1 LYLTNQVRFFYGYI
15 IVAICFLLFMAI
27 IGLASSFGIYFKPII
42 DELGW
47 SRAVTSAGFSINLM
61 ICGISGILVG
71 GLSDKFG
78 PRVVLSFC
86 GILAVAGYFLTSQM
100 QAIWQ
105 FYLYFG
111 VLVGIGSNVF
121 VPSMSAVARW
131 FVARRSLMSGIT
143 FSGAGFGMLV
153 LPPIIN
159 WFLNVF
165 DWRLS
170 LAVLSLFILVIS
182 VLAALL
188 LKRDPSEVGQTPFG
202 VNQAQTH
209 HFQSVGKS
217 LPFKSA
223 VLTREF
229 WLFFIAMICYGFCD
243 FSLQVHIAP
252 HVTDLGISSG
262 GAAAILAVMGGAT
275 IVGQI
280 GLGSIGDRFGNK
292 RTFIIGLICIT
303 LALITVLLAHELWA
317 FLIFAAFLGLAFGNC
332 STQESSIVAWLF
344 GMASHGIILG
354 AFAFAFTI
362 GAAVGPWL
370 FGYLYDTTGSYQVA
384 FYIAGILSVAAII
397 VTLFLKQTLAK
408 EADKVKTA

>member
-1 LYLTNQVRFFYGYI
+1 
-15 IVAICFLLFMAI
+15 MAI
-27 IGLASSFGIYFKPII
+27 IGLASSFGMYFKPII
-42 DELGW
+42 EELGW
-47 SRAVTSAGFSINLM
+47 SRAATSAAFSINM
-61 ICGISGILVG
+61 MVCGVSAILVG
-71 GLSDKFG
+71 GLSDRFG
-78 PRVVLSFC
+78 PRVVLSLC
-86 GILAVAGYFLTSQM
+86 GILSVVGYFLTSQM
-100 QAIWQ
+100 HAIWQ

-111 VLVGIGSNVF
+111 VLAGVGSNVY

-131 FVARRSLMSGIT
+131 FVARRSLMSGIA

-153 LPPIIN
+153 LPPVIN

-170 LAVLSLFILVIS
+170 LTILSLFILVIS
-182 VLAALL
+182 VIAALL
-188 LKRDPSEVGQTPFG
+188 LKRDPAAVGQTPYGANQIQVDHPQSAG
-202 VNQAQTH
+202 V
-209 HFQSVGKS
+209 S

-243 FSLQVHIAP
+243 FSLQIHIAP

-262 GAAAILAVMGGAT
+262 GAAAILAVIGGAT

-280 GLGSIGDRFGNK
+280 GLGSVGDRFGNK

-303 LALITVLLAHELWA
+303 LALITVLLARELWA
-317 FLIFAAFLGLAFGNC
+317 FLIFGAFLGLAFGNC

-344 GMASHGIILG
+344 GLASHGIILG

-370 FGYLYDTTGSYQVA
+370 FGYIFDTTGSYQIA
-384 FYIAGILSVAAII
+384 FYVAGTLSVVAII
-397 VTLFLKQTLAK
+397 LTLFLKRTLARGG
-408 EADKVKTA
+408 VKAKAV